1 MTTALLIIDMQQAI
15 LAGLADPARPPA
27 IDAQLNEVADRLGE
41 LKRKAEAAGMPV
53 VLVQH
58 DGDPGHRLEVATAG
72 WQFRSEVAPGP
83 ETVIV
88 HKRNCDAFH
97 DTDLGERLATLGID
111 QLVIGGCMTQF
122 CVDTTTRRAVSMG
135 FNVLL
140 PGRWPYHRR
149 SRPTYCRADNR
160 PPQSAIVGL
169 RCGVESSSGYAFVGR
184 PLVIAGVANFPIW
197 MVNWQRPVV
206 LKTRF

>member
-140 PGRWPYHRR
+140 LEDGH
-149 SRPTYCRADNR
+149 TTADLGPLTAEQIIDHHNR
-160 PPQSAIVGL
+160 LLSGFDAGSKAVRVMPSSAVH
-169 RCGVESSSGYAFVGR
+169 
-184 PLVIAGVANFPIW
+184 W
-197 MVNWQRPVV
+197 
-206 LKTRF
+206 